1 MAEKTSRWQRFKAR
15 VQHTYRLIILNN
27 ETLEEVNSFN
37 LTLLNLYVAICS
49 FIVLGALLL
58 FFLIS
63 FTPLKRMVPG
73 YGELSSNRELMY
85 LYKKVDTLELL
96 AQSQQLYIDNFRHY
110 VTGDLPQTL
119 DSSNADAE
127 IIPEQPIERIR
138 EDEILRKE
146 IQLEQD
152 LRLADREERTNKDKK
167 LEHIHMV
174 SPIKG
179 TISTSFRPDI
189 DHYGVDV
196 LGPSNTAIKAVMA
209 GIVISADWTLDA
221 GNTLAIQHHNNVISF
236 YKHNSRLLKHLG
248 DEVAA
253 GEAIAIIGNSGT
265 LSDGPHLHFEIW
277 HDGVPLD
284 PEKYIVFQ

>member
-1 MAEKTSRWQRFKAR
+1 MEEKTSRWQSFKQR
-15 VQHTYRLIILNN
+15 MQDTYRLIILNN
-27 ETLEEVNSFN
+27 ETLEEVNAFN

-49 FIVLGALLL
+49 FIVLGALLF

-63 FTPLKRMVPG
+63 FTPLKRLVPG
-73 YGELSSNRELMY
+73 YGELSSNREMMY
-85 LYKKVDTLELL
+85 LYKKIDTLEQL

-110 VTGDLPQTL
+110 VTGELPQSQ
-119 DSSNADAE
+119 DSGDIDAE
-127 IIPEQPIERIR
+127 IIPEEPVSRIE

-146 IQLEQD
+146 IQLEKD
-152 LRLADREERTNKDKK
+152 LSMVSEDPLPNRDKK

-179 TISTSFRPDI
+179 TISTQFRPDI

-196 LGPSNTAIKAVMA
+196 LGPSNTAIKAVMD
-209 GIVISADWTLDA
+209 GIVISSDWTLET
-221 GNTLAIQHHNNVISF
+221 GNTLAIQHHNNVISV
-236 YKHNSRLLKHLG
+236 YKHNSRLLKHAG
-248 DEVAA
+248 DLVTA
-253 GEAIAIIGNSGT
+253 GEAVAIIGNSGT

-284 PEKYIVFQ
+284 PEKYIVFN